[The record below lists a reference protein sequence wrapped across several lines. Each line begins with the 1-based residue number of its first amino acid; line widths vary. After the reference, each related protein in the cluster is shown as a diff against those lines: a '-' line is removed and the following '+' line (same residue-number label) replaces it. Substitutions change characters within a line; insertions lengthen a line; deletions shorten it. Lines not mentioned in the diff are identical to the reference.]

1 MRTDSEIKQDVL
13 DELKWQ
19 PRIDETQI
27 GVIVDKGIVTLTG
40 VVDDYQKKLAAEKAV
55 KKVLG
60 VKAVAEDIELKYR
73 DKYLKTDK
81 EIAKAVVAAFEW
93 NTAIPEKDIH
103 IELRNGW
110 VFLNGEVRYD
120 YQRKAAKRLA
130 QDILGVKGVVDKI
143 TVNNN
148 NTSIHVKENIANA
161 FERLADI
168 DAANIKIEV
177 KGNTVVLCGKV
188 NSLAEKEE
196 ADRIAYAANG
206 VYRVEND
213 IEVIGKPKY
222 AAFDFVD

>member
-1 MRTDSEIKQDVL
+1 MRTDSAIKQNVL

-27 GVIVDKGIVTLTG
+27 GVIVDKGVVTLTG

-55 KKVLG
+55 KKIIG

-81 EIAKAVVAAFEW
+81 EIAKAVVATFEW
-93 NTAIPEKDIH
+93 STAIPEKDIA

-110 VFLNGEVRYD
+110 VFLTGEVQYD
-120 YQRKAAKRLA
+120 YQRKAAKRVA
-130 QDILGVKGVVDKI
+130 QDIFGVNGVIDKI

-148 NTSIHVKENIANA
+148 DTSIHVKEKIANA
-161 FERLADI
+161 FERMADI
-168 DAANIKIEV
+168 DSASIEIV
-177 KGNTVVLCGKV
+177 VEGNTVILSGKV

-196 ADRIAYAANG
+196 ADRIAYSADG
-206 VYRVEND
+206 VYRVKND
-213 IEVIGKPKY
+213 IEVIGMSKFG
-222 AAFDFVD
+222 AFDFVD